1 MYMKLLFV
9 LHTKCITTKCTKRP
23 WNMPILAIPRPSKNL
38 PKLKILWEMEA
49 VLKRE
54 YQIYIHEVW
63 RGFYTMSYPK
73 RFKFTSEK
81 VAEWPRIKT
90 KFVKHNSFLDKIL
103 MTVWVERKR
112 LEHEGRH
119 KRYEIFHNFAYHL
132 ATLLQMA
139 PPIISPLRMT
149 NFWRQNEKNLIW
161 TFQNEFHLR
170 GTARGSP
177 YVCKGVKK

>member
-1 MYMKLLFV
+1 MAMVIQTRGQCYDHNLLRFLTIFDEKMAFFLKPMLWSKIFHNLALFWV
-9 LHTKCITTKCTKRP
+9 KNANFFAEFFGENIFKNHNIGPSIELCEKWGSFKRAHLFTNKEVTKH
-23 WNMPILAIPRPSKNL
+23 WNRRSDTEELRN
-38 PKLKILWEMEA
+38 
-49 VLKRE
+49 E

-81 VAEWPRIKT
+81 VVEWPRIKT

-119 KRYEIFHNFAYHL
+119 KRYEIFHI
-132 ATLLQMA
+132 
-139 PPIISPLRMT
+139 PP
-149 NFWRQNEKNLIW
+149 
-161 TFQNEFHLR
+161 
-170 GTARGSP
+170 
-177 YVCKGVKK
+177 